1 MENCAVRGKL
11 TVRSGMRILREGDDP
26 ASRLCLSGP
35 PLCPIPPLLL
45 SSWSAE
51 ENVQEREFMI
61 FSFLSHLTQNESE
74 ALRGQRTC
82 PRPQD

>member
-35 PLCPIPPLLL
+35 PLCPLPPPPTSLILL
-45 SSWSAE
+45 
-51 ENVQEREFMI
+51 
-61 FSFLSHLTQNESE
+61 H
-74 ALRGQRTC
+74 RGNCTGKGVH
-82 PRPQD
+82 DF